1 MQLSKYDHLLEQA
14 NAISSPG
21 SRLLKAVEECTEL
34 SLSLQHY
41 LQRGGDLGHVAEE
54 MADVLLTVRGA
65 MLLLELEEEVPKN
78 LEAKA
83 ARLHERILAGEV
95 LI

>member
-1 MQLSKYDHLLEQA
+1 MNLSRFDHLLEQA

-21 SRLLKAVEECTEL
+21 ARILKTVEELTEL
-34 SLSLQHY
+34 SLSLQHHI
-41 LQRGGDLGHVAEE
+41 QRGGDLGHVAEE
-54 MADVLLTVRGA
+54 MADALLTIRGS

-83 ARLHERILAGEV
+83 ARLHGRILAGEV
-95 LI
+95 LV